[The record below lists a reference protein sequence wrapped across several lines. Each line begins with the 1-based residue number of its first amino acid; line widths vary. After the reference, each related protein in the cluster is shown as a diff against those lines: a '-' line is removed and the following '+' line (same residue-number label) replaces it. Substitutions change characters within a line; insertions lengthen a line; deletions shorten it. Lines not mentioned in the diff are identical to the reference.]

1 MVGRALNV
9 SRHGGRR
16 FSAVAATVLACA
28 LWSAPAFALS
38 EQAEIDKARAAFV
51 TKNYHDV
58 ETRLRHLLEG
68 TNLLRDPINV
78 AQARMF
84 LGAALVEQRR
94 ESEAIPIFER
104 ILLDDAQ
111 FDPDPLT
118 FPSKTLEVFIDTR
131 AQMRDRLAAK
141 AAEEARRA
149 AEQRRRQEEERQ
161 QQQKRLATLEKM
173 AGERSITVKHSR
185 LIASLPFGV
194 GQFQNGQTSLGVFF
208 LATEAALVLGS
219 AITVPLY
226 VNARARQNEEIAG
239 FDLQG
244 QANGYRDRALDAR
257 TANIAFN
264 VLLAVTAAAGIAQAH
279 VAYVPQ
285 SSETRKRP
293 IPPPVTIRPQ
303 GGPVQENGR
312 VQGATFGLTGSF

>member
-1 MVGRALNV
+1 MVRRAP
-9 SRHGGRR
+9 
-16 FSAVAATVLACA
+16 SALRCPSAFAAAVLAGVLIA
-28 LWSAPAFALS
+28 SPAFALS

-51 TKNYHDV
+51 IKNYRDV
-58 ETRLRHLLEG
+58 ETRLTHLLEG
-68 TNLLRDPINV
+68 TNLLRDPGNI

-84 LGAALVEQRR
+84 LGAALVEQHR
-94 ESEAIPIFER
+94 ESEAVPIFER
-104 ILLDDAQ
+104 LLLEDPQ

-161 QQQKRLATLEKM
+161 LQAKRLATLEKM

-185 LIASLPFGV
+185 IVASLPFGI
-194 GQFQNGQTSLGVFF
+194 GQFQNGQQALGAFF
-208 LATEAALVLGS
+208 LAAEAALILGS
-219 AITVPLY
+219 IITVPLY
-226 VNARARQNEEIAG
+226 INARDRQNDEIAG
-239 FDLQG
+239 FDLQK
-244 QANGYRDRALDAR
+244 QAAGYRDRALDAR

-264 VLLAVTAAAGIAQAH
+264 VLFAVTAASGIAQAH
-279 VAYVPQ
+279 VAFVPQ
-285 SSETRKRP
+285 SSETKKRP

-303 GGPVQENGR
+303 GGPVQDASGR
-312 VQGATFGLTGSF
+312 TQGAIVGLRGTF